1 MQSSAPPLLAV
12 QVGNTRTQLGLFRQD
27 ELVENRRFANA
38 DLASIVD
45 EAARLWESI
54 RGEAQ
59 SAIALASVNDK
70 VAKPLESMLE
80 DQLGV
85 EVYTI
90 GDDLPVPI
98 GESLDPETLVG
109 ADRLLNAAAAW
120 DRLKQACVIVDAG
133 TAVTVDFVDGEGT
146 FHGGAI
152 APGASMQLKGLH
164 EGTDALPA
172 IAFRRPGDE
181 AFGKNTADAMILG
194 VFEGIRGLVW
204 RLVERYSAANGAFP
218 LVIATGGDAETLF
231 ADDELVNRI
240 VPELTLQGIAVA
252 ARFALTDPEGD
263 IHGGG
268 ARRGDGGDDTDEAD

>member
-1 MQSSAPPLLAV
+1 MNASAPPLLAV
-12 QVGNTRTQLGLFRQD
+12 QVGNTRTQLGLFRHE
-27 ELVENRRFANA
+27 ELGETVRFASA
-38 DLASIVD
+38 DLAAIVA
-45 EAARLWESI
+45 EATRLWDSI
-54 RGEAQ
+54 REEPQA
-59 SAIALASVNDK
+59 AIALASVNEK
-70 VAKPLESMLE
+70 AAASLQSMLE

-85 EVYTI
+85 DLYRV
-90 GDDLPVPI
+90 GDDLPIPI
-98 GESLDPETLVG
+98 GESLDPETIVG

-152 APGASMQLKGLH
+152 APGAAMQLRALH

-172 IAFRRPGDE
+172 VPFRRPGDD
-181 AFGKNTADAMILG
+181 AYGRNTADAMVLG

-204 RLVERYSAANGAFP
+204 RLVERYSAAYGAFP

-240 VPELTLQGIAVA
+240 VPELTLQGMAVA
-252 ARFALTDPEGD
+252 ARLALADD
-263 IHGGG
+263 
-268 ARRGDGGDDTDEAD
+268 AAGDGPDDLRETE